1 MLALRRRA
9 AFGTTVGV
17 TLGLHGA
24 AALGLAALMGSPPAA
39 DFRTGSRPA
48 MEVRWVTALPERVA
62 AAAALPAPGGAI
74 TPGLP
79 APAAAGPADTPA
91 APRPPEFLG
100 SDQVD
105 EPARPA
111 QAWALDAEG
120 LATLGIQRIV
130 FDTWVDAQASIAGLR
145 VVELQPASAASLLPL
160 VEARLA
166 GTPMIAARKAGQ
178 PVAHQQRIE
187 LSLHLPAGQPG

>member
-1 MLALRRRA
+1 MLALKRRA
-9 AFGTTVGV
+9 AFGTTIGV

-24 AALGLAALMGSPPAA
+24 AALGLAALMGSPPAP

-74 TPGLP
+74 TLGLP
-79 APAAAGPADTPA
+79 APAAAEPADATA

-105 EPARPA
+105 EPSRPVG
-111 QAWALDAEG
+111 AWTLDAEG
-120 LATLGIQRIV
+120 LAALGIERIV
-130 FDTWVDAQASIAGLR
+130 FDTWVDADAVIAELR
-145 VVELQPASAASLLPL
+145 VVELQPAEAASLLPL

-166 GTPMIAARKAGQ
+166 GTPMRAARKAGQ

-187 LSLHLPAGQPG
+187 LSLQPAAARPG